1 VWIKETD
8 NEQAGSGLVGSFVVG
23 CRGPSRARTSD
34 GRCLE
39 DQYTLSRV
47 GSPHDIS
54 VWLYG
59 YYNGTR
65 HNTVL
70 ETQDFREHANKVMDF
85 CLGNPK
91 STVMDAVEKVLGAKR

>member
-1 VWIKETD
+1 MSRLD
-8 NEQAGSGLVGSFVVG
+8 QAWLAVSLSIFAGLPAHAQVTVDVSKIT
-23 CRGPSRARTSD
+23 C
-34 GRCLE
+34 

-70 ETQDFREHANKVMDF
+70 ETQDFREQANKVMDF